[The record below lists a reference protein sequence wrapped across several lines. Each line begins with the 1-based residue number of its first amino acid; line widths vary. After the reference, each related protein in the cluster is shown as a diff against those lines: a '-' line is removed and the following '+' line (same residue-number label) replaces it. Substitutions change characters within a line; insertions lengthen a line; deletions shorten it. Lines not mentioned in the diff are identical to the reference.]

1 MGGDGTVLE
10 VNNGPAGGSSVS
22 SPGLTYISA
31 GQKTK
36 TQFGVSRRERPGVED
51 TGGPVS
57 DIDFWSWR
65 HWSEARARLEIYY
78 TLRIQSGKLQSWTLK
93 ELWRIISLISL
104 TFTLRGNK

>member
-36 TQFGVSRRERPGVED
+36 TQFGVSRRER
-51 TGGPVS
+51 TWCGGYRRSSVRYRFLVLATLVGGEGKAGNILHSPHPVRQTS
-57 DIDFWSWR
+57 KLDFK
-65 HWSEARARLEIYY
+65 
-78 TLRIQSGKLQSWTLK
+78 RIMENYQFNFINFYW
-93 ELWRIISLISL
+93 ERE
-104 TFTLRGNK
+104 